1 MEILNAMAGSGSA
14 QGGGGI
20 ATFLPFILIFAII
33 YFFMI
38 RPQSKKQR
46 EKQQMLDALKKG
58 DKVVTIGGIQ
68 GTIAGLK
75 DKGKTV
81 VIKVDKN
88 VELTV
93 TRSGI
98 AGLAHNVS
106 TEDSIKA
113 QA

>member
-1 MEILNAMAGSGSA
+1 MEFLNAMTNTNPA
-14 QGGGGI
+14 QGGGGLV
-20 ATFLPFILIFAII
+20 TFLPFILIFAII

-58 DKVVTIGGIQ
+58 DKVITIGGIH
-68 GTIAGLK
+68 GTIAGMK

-93 TRSGI
+93 SRSSI
-98 AGLAHNVS
+98 AGLPQNVTS
-106 TEDSIKA
+106 KDTIQA

>member
-1 MEILNAMAGSGSA
+1 MEILNAMTSQDPA
-14 QGGGGI
+14 QGGGGLV
-20 ATFLPFILIFAII
+20 TFLPFIIIFAII

-46 EKQQMLDALKKG
+46 EKKQMLDALKKG
-58 DKVVTIGGIQ
+58 DKIVTIGGIH
-68 GTIAGLK
+68 GTIAGMK

-93 TRSGI
+93 SRSGI
-98 AGLAHNVS
+98 AGMAQNAS
-106 TEDSIKA
+106 TEDSIQA